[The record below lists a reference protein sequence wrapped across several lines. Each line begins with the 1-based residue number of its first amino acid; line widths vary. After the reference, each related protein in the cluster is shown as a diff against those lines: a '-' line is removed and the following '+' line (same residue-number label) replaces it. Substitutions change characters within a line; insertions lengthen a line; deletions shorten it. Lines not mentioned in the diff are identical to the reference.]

1 MSSFNFGEENNLP
14 NQNIEMQNNPNSN
27 FNNRNSNA
35 NNYNNNA
42 NNPNYNNTNNFNNAN
57 NNNPNSPNSNF
68 PNNENAN
75 SNNNPN
81 NNENAN
87 NNNNPNFPNSNFPN
101 NENANPQNNQ
111 GNNNMPVK
119 EEEKRIRLSM
129 IDKVK
134 IQEKESK
141 PKEVPQLESKVSRDF
156 RNMFQ
161 TIDQTEQIYNKRKL
175 VMTFSVFYMIFSTV
189 ILEVLCLYL
198 GCCFGEK
205 VELEYYLSH
214 SIIPLFI
221 ILIAMNYLTYT
232 AADYVLRTMMKF
244 LFSILFVY
252 SGVFLGFGIYAVV
265 LASQLKTDNTLF
277 TSRWNLLSLNSKM
290 YYFSNSMTNLINS
303 YFTKMIVVGV
313 IYLFTGIVTVLN
325 CFFLWDYND
334 KISDNW
340 KPQLKSRMSDEKKK
354 KYIDLKSK
362 LSNNNQENLRQNIN
376 DEGKPL
382 INSPVNSNLEN
393 LENNGLN
400 IDNNIN
406 NANIEV
412 NANVDANANANSNV
426 NNNPPPQEHVESQ
439 FNRSET
445 ETKLNNNVAESTE
458 KKAKRTFNRRK
469 TKAGDEG
476 N

>member
-27 FNNRNSNA
+27 FNNGNNNNA
-35 NNYNNNA
+35 NNYNNA
-42 NNPNYNNTNNFNNAN
+42 NNPNYNNANNFNNAN
-57 NNNPNSPNSNF
+57 NNNPNS
-68 PNNENAN
+68 
-75 SNNNPN
+75 
-81 NNENAN
+81 
-87 NNNNPNFPNSNFPN
+87 PNSNFPN

-119 EEEKRIRLSM
+119 EEEKRKPLS
-129 IDKVK
+129 ILDKVK
-134 IQEKESK
+134 IQEKEKESK

-156 RNMFQ
+156 RNIFQ
-161 TIDQTEQIYNKRKL
+161 TIDQPEQINNKRKL
-175 VMTFSVFYMIFSTV
+175 VMSFSVFYMIFSTV

-221 ILIAMNYLTYT
+221 ILIAVNYLTYT

-277 TSRWNLLSLNSKM
+277 TSRWNQLSLNSKI

-382 INSPVNSNLEN
+382 INKPVNSNLEN

-406 NANIEV
+406 NNANIEV
-412 NANVDANANANSNV
+412 NANVDANANANSNE
-426 NNNPPPQEHVESQ
+426 NNNPPPQEHFESQ

-445 ETKLNNNVAESTE
+445 EAKLNNNVAESTE
-458 KKAKRTFNRRK
+458 KKAKRSFIRK
-469 TKAGDEG
+469 KPKARDEG